1 MDVNGCKGLI
11 WYFLTYFSMI
21 FSNPREHLPS
31 SARPQFPPMANK
43 NSQATLGVEVISKL
57 VANNW
62 SSSLEAS

>member
-1 MDVNGCKGLI
+1 MDVKDLYVTSWGTSVWSFLI
-11 WYFLTYFSMI
+11 HGNIYQAA
-21 FSNPREHLPS
+21 RVPS
-31 SARPQFPPMANK
+31 FHPWPTK